1 MKRIMKVTVLTAC
14 VGTMLCFVGCGKGGI
29 NNDAAVG
36 AKKKVDSVEKVSL
49 APAEELIGFT
59 RKIIAELAKHGVG
72 SPISE
77 EEIAE
82 IKKLPSE
89 DVQKALAK
97 VKSSF
102 PLFLSYS
109 SIVKEIN
116 DRCKKMG
123 GNPLVNDEDL
133 AKNFDDFLQNKSTE
147 EQREAISEAQDLLK
161 RLQAVKD

>member
-1 MKRIMKVTVLTAC
+1 MKRIMKVAALTAC
-14 VGTMLCFVGCGKGGI
+14 VGAMLCCAGCGKESV
-29 NNDAAVG
+29 NNNAVAG

-49 APAEELIGFT
+49 SPAEEMIGFA
-59 RKIIAELAKHGVG
+59 RKMNAELAKHGVG
-72 SPISE
+72 PSISE

-82 IKKLPSE
+82 IKKLPLE
-89 DVQKALAK
+89 DVQKELVK
-97 VKSSF
+97 VKAAF

-109 SIVKEIN
+109 SIVKEVN

-123 GNPLVNDEDL
+123 GNPLVKDEDL
-133 AKNFDDFLQNKSTE
+133 AKNFDAFLQKKSE